1 MYELNMKT
9 ILNFT
14 NICSKQ
20 FLKDFAGA
28 GQIRKKSEKD
38 KKELRRKILF
48 RHERRENNH
57 FDQNIIEFYT
67 KIACYA
73 FVNVLK

>member
-1 MYELNMKT
+1 MYELNMKI

-28 GQIRKKSEKD
+28 GQIRKNQ
-38 KKELRRKILF
+38 KK
-48 RHERRENNH
+48 
-57 FDQNIIEFYT
+57 T
-67 KIACYA
+67 KK
-73 FVNVLK
+73 N

>member
-1 MYELNMKT
+1 MKT

-28 GQIRKKSEKD
+28 GQIQKKTGKRQKRIEAEDTFSAQKA
-38 KKELRRKILF
+38 KK
-48 RHERRENNH
+48 
-57 FDQNIIEFYT
+57 
-67 KIACYA
+67 
-73 FVNVLK
+73 